1 MSTIYAY
8 RARDRTGKVLS
19 GTILAENGAQA
30 ARFVRDKGLYI
41 TKINTLR
48 QSSRLLA
55 FFFNQ
60 LPITNKELA
69 IYCRQFSVMLI
80 AGLPLLSCLNI
91 LVEQTENARIK
102 RATIEVIGRIQAGN
116 TLSAAFGEYPDV
128 FPVVMT
134 KMIAAGEVGGVLDN
148 VLDRVAIYF
157 EREYKLREKVKSA
170 LTYPLF
176 VMGFGLISAA
186 FMAIFVL
193 PAFIQLFTDMK
204 VELPLLTRFIIR
216 VAAFFKDHY
225 LLVFSGCFLASVGFA
240 ALRRCSAMR
249 KPVEQFIFRLPVIG
263 LLTRRTVLARFCR
276 TLSTLMR
283 GGVPVLAAL
292 EVVKETT
299 ANTIMIDALSR
310 AEACVSGGLGLA
322 GPLAAHHLFTPMA
335 LQLIAVGEETGTL
348 DKMLDTVADFY
359 ERDVEDTMSRLGS
372 LIEPFLIGAIGIVI
386 GLLVAAIALPMFDV
400 ISNFGMRP
408 FSEN

>member
-1 MSTIYAY
+1 MATIYAY
-8 RARDRTGKVLS
+8 RARDRTGKILI

-41 TKINTLR
+41 TKINKLR
-48 QSSRLLA
+48 QTSRLQA
-55 FFFNQ
+55 FFSNRI
-60 LPITNKELA
+60 PVTNKELA
-69 IYCRQFSVMLI
+69 IYCRQFSVMLD
-80 AGLPLLSCLNI
+80 AGLPLISCLNI
-91 LVEQTENARIK
+91 LVEQTENVRLK
-102 RATIEVIGRIQAGN
+102 RATREIIGRIQAGN
-116 TLSAAFGEYPDV
+116 TLSAAIGEYPDV
-128 FPVVMT
+128 FPVIMT
-134 KMIAAGEVGGVLDN
+134 NMIAAGEVGGVLDN

-170 LTYPLF
+170 LTYPVV
-176 VMGFGLISAA
+176 VMGFGMISAA

-193 PAFIQLFTDMK
+193 PAFVQLFTDMK
-204 VELPLLTRFIIR
+204 VELPLLTRIIIR
-216 VAAFFKDHY
+216 FAGFLKDHC
-225 LLVFSGCFLASVGFA
+225 LLAFSGCFFVIAGFT
-240 ALRRCSAMR
+240 ALLRCSTMR
-249 KPVEQFIFRLPVIG
+249 KPVEKFIFHLPVFG

-283 GGVPVLAAL
+283 GGVPILAAV

-299 ANTIMIDALSR
+299 ANSTMIDALSR
-310 AEACVSGGLGLA
+310 AETSVSGGLGLA

-335 LQLIAVGEETGTL
+335 IQLIAVGEETGTL

-359 ERDVEDTMSRLGS
+359 ERDVEDIVSRLGS
-372 LIEPFLIGAIGIVI
+372 LIEPLLIGAIGILI

-408 FSEN
+408 L